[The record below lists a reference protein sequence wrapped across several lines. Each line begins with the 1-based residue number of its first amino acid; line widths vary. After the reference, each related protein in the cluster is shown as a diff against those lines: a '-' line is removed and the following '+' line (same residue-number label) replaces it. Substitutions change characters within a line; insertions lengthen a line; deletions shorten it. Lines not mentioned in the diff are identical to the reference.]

1 VPEIAPRAFRTL
13 RAPGSAELE
22 IKHSRFLGLA
32 SSARDEARVQ
42 AILAEV
48 RLAHPDASTHG
59 FAYRLGADGAQA
71 RFSDGGEPGGTA
83 GRPMMEVLIREAL
96 VDVLVV
102 VTRYFG
108 GTLLGAGGLA
118 RAFGQTA
125 AAAIHAATAVAM
137 QPHTVLRITVAYGQL
152 GALERALLAAG
163 LRQDGAQ
170 YTDAVTVTVP
180 VPTGTEGQMAAIVA
194 DLSGGAGAVRPGET
208 VYLPGRG

>member
-1 VPEIAPRAFRTL
+1 MPEIAPRAFRTL
-13 RAPGSAELE
+13 RNPGSAELE

-32 SSARDEARVQ
+32 SPARDEVRVQ

-48 RLAHPDASTHG
+48 RMAHPDASTHC
-59 FAYRLGADGAQA
+59 FAYRVGADGAQA

-137 QPHTVLRITVAYGQL
+137 HPHIVLRITVSYGQF
-152 GALERALLAAG
+152 GALEQALLAAG
-163 LRQDGAQ
+163 LHQDGAQ
-170 YTDAVTVTVP
+170 YTDTVIVTVP
-180 VPTGTEGQMAAIVA
+180 VPAGTEGRIAAMVA
-194 DLSGGAGAVRPGET
+194 DLTGGTGAVHPGET
-208 VYLPGRG
+208 IYLPGRG

>member
-22 IKHSRFLGLA
+22 IKHSRFLGMA
-32 SSARDEARVQ
+32 GPARDEAQVQ
-42 AILAEV
+42 AILAEA
-48 RLAHPDASTHG
+48 RLAHPDASTHC
-59 FAYRLGADGAQA
+59 FAYRLGPDGAQG